1 MSETV
6 SMYREDPVVQ
16 LYVLTVRLLITLEA
30 IILFNYT
37 LIQSPHGVKA
47 ILITLRHF
55 TALSSH

>member
-30 IILFNYT
+30 IIIILFNYT
-37 LIQSPHGVKA
+37 AVIRSHSE
-47 ILITLRHF
+47 ITHY
-55 TALSSH
+55 S